1 MPSDRSGF
9 AELPHSQRAPRPTT
23 CTIPRLAS
31 PMTTTGALLAGLGAG
46 YAVAI
51 PVGAVAVLIVETGTR
66 RGFRIAASAGLGAA
80 TADLVYAALAVLLGS
95 AVAAVLAPWATPV
108 RWVSVLVLAL
118 IGARLLASA
127 ASVDPGPAAGASEG
141 RGPLATYGGF
151 VGITLL
157 NPTTVAYF
165 AALVLG
171 LPSLGGAAQRLAFV
185 VAAFVA
191 SASWQLLLAAV
202 GSLLHRHASERLRR
216 ATTALGGLLI
226 LAIAGTIARGLLAS

>member
-1 MPSDRSGF
+1 
-9 AELPHSQRAPRPTT
+9 
-23 CTIPRLAS
+23 
-31 PMTTTGALLAGLGAG
+31 MTTTGVLLAGLGAG

-66 RGFRIAASAGLGAA
+66 RGFRIAAAAGLGAA
-80 TADLVYAALAVLLGS
+80 TADLVYAAVAVLLGS

-108 RWVSVLVLAL
+108 RWASVLVLAL
-118 IGARLLASA
+118 IGVRLLATAVSSQGRA
-127 ASVDPGPAAGASEG
+127 AIAATDG
-141 RGPLATYGGF
+141 RGALATYGGF

-171 LPSLGGAAQRLAFV
+171 MPSLSGAGQRLLFV
-185 VAAFVA
+185 VAAFAA

-202 GSLLHRHASERLRR
+202 GALLHRHASDPLRR
-216 ATTALGGLLI
+216 VTTAAGGVLI
-226 LAIAGTIARGLLAS
+226 LGFAAAIARGLLAA